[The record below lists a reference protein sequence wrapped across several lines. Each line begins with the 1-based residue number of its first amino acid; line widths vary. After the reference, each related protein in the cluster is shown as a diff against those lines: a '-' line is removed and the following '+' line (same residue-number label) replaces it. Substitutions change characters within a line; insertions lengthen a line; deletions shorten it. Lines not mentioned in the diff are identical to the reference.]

1 MHRDIDAA
9 PSSDAVKAASIG
21 GNVSID
27 GDSWFVS
34 ERVDANVAG
43 VEGSLPVAIVPGEEV
58 VCVDVMG
65 NGIKMSI
72 ESGDNDIQVSRSKV
86 VRGSKF
92 KWD

>member
-1 MHRDIDAA
+1 MHSNIDAA
-9 PSSDAVKAASIG
+9 PKADSVKAAFVG
-21 GNVSID
+21 GNVDI
-27 GDSWFVS
+27 GGESWFVS
-34 ERVDANVAG
+34 ERVDASVAG
-43 VEGSLPVAIVPGEEV
+43 VEGSLPVAIIPGEGV

-65 NGIKMSI
+65 KGMKMSI